1 VPQNGPTSVFSRET
15 MSFVGEMSY
24 MVLLEGVNKQT
35 MEEKGEKRKYH
46 VRRRQV
52 RSFGGHDSRINDRIS
67 GGKEVKRGKYM
78 AGPEFLFDKI
88 GNIGESLQ
96 LRRSSFNSGLKFKS
110 TFEAI
115 EAT

>member
-1 VPQNGPTSVFSRET
+1 

-24 MVLLEGVNKQT
+24 MVLLEDVNKQI
-35 MEEKGEKRKYH
+35 MEE
-46 VRRRQV
+46 
-52 RSFGGHDSRINDRIS
+52 SRINDRIS